1 MSRATWHRWAR
12 AGQLCLLGGML
23 ACGSDNAAP
32 GGNPP
37 AIAKA
42 TAASGDAQTGAV
54 GAQLAAPIRVVVTQD
69 GAAKAGVSVG
79 WTAAAGGAVAPTSS
93 TTDATGIASTAWTL
107 GAAAGDQT
115 AQATLAGASGSPVVF
130 HATASVV
137 LAPTLAKAGGADG
150 DGQTG
155 TAGSALST
163 PLAVVLSDANDVRPG
178 VTVSWATADGGTL
191 SPTSSVTDATG
202 RATSTWTLGPA
213 GGAQAA
219 TASVTGATGSPVTFT
234 ATANIPA
241 NTIQLIDDVNG
252 PRFDPS
258 TLTVPTGTTVSF
270 VWVSSTH
277 DVTSDGPPSFASSGA
292 PNGPPRT
299 YQVTFN
305 VAGTY
310 EFHCSV
316 HGAPGTGMHGT
327 ITVQ

>member
-1 MSRATWHRWAR
+1 
-12 AGQLCLLGGML
+12 ML

-42 TAASGDAQTGAV
+42 TAASGDAQTGAA
-54 GAQLAAPIRVVVTQD
+54 GAKLAAPIRVIVTQD

-79 WTAAAGGAVAPTSS
+79 WAAGAGGAVAPTSS

-130 HATASVV
+130 HATATTGEV
-137 LAPTLAKAGGADG
+137 LVPILAKDAGANG
-150 DGQTG
+150 DGQSG
-155 TAGSALST
+155 TAGSALPT
-163 PLAVVLSDANDVRPG
+163 PLAVVLSDANAVRPG
-178 VTVSWATADGGTL
+178 VAVSWATADGGTL
-191 SPTSSVTDATG
+191 SPTSSVTDAAG
-202 RATSTWTLGPA
+202 RATATWTLGPTS
-213 GGAQAA
+213 GGQAA
-219 TASVTGATGSPVTFT
+219 TASVAGATGSPVTFN
-234 ATANIPA
+234 ATAVPA
-241 NTIQLIDDVNG
+241 NTIQLVDDAGG
-252 PRFDPS
+252 PRFGPS
-258 TLTVPTGTTVSF
+258 TLTVATGTTVSF
-270 VWVSSTH
+270 VWVSGTH

-305 VAGTY
+305 TAGTY

-316 HGAPGTGMHGT
+316 HGFPGGGMHGT